1 MAARQRRSRS
11 RREFDTDAPPS
22 SVSGPIEDAGQ
33 GRSRAGK
40 REKRPE
46 EPVEPSARAREI
58 CLRQLSHGP
67 RTAAQLAAA
76 MGRKGIEEDV
86 ANEVLERF
94 TDVGLIDDVAFAEA
108 WVESRHTG
116 RGLARRALAHEL
128 RTRGVDT
135 AVIAVAVAELDP
147 ERELETA
154 REIARKR
161 LAATRGLETPARFR
175 RVASVLARK
184 GYSEAIAYR
193 VIRESLEAEG
203 AEAPTFTD

>member
-11 RREFDTDAPPS
+11 RREFDPDAPPS
-22 SVSGPIEDAGQ
+22 SGPD
-33 GRSRAGK
+33 GRRT

-46 EPVEPSARAREI
+46 EPVEPSAAAREI

-76 MGRKGIEEDV
+76 MARKGIEEEV
-86 ANEVLERF
+86 ASEVLERF

-108 WVESRHTG
+108 WVESRHAG

-154 REIARKR
+154 RALAVKR
-161 LAATRGLETPARFR
+161 LASTRGLETPARFR

-184 GYSEAIAYR
+184 GYSEAVAYR
-193 VIRESLEAEG
+193 VIREALEAEG
-203 AEAPTFTD
+203 AEAPALAD

>member
-11 RREFDTDAPPS
+11 RRDFDPDAPPS
-22 SVSGPIEDAGQ
+22 SAREPREAREAG
-33 GRSRAGK
+33 
-40 REKRPE
+40 REKPPK
-46 EPVEPSARAREI
+46 EPVEPSALAREI

-76 MGRKGIEEDV
+76 MARKGIEEDV
-86 ANEVLERF
+86 AAEVLERF
-94 TDVGLIDDVAFAEA
+94 TDVGLIDDAAFAEA

-154 REIARKR
+154 RALAVRR
-161 LAATRGLETPARFR
+161 LAATRGLETSARFR
-175 RVASVLARK
+175 RVASLLARK
-184 GYSEAIAYR
+184 GYSEAVAYR
-193 VIRESLEAEG
+193 VIREALEAEG
-203 AEAPTFTD
+203 ENHVASGLTVD

>member
-11 RREFDTDAPPS
+11 RREFDPDAPPS
-22 SVSGPIEDAGQ
+22 AV
-33 GRSRAGK
+33 
-40 REKRPE
+40 REK
-46 EPVEPSARAREI
+46 EPVEPAALAREI

-67 RTAAQLAAA
+67 RTAHQLAAA
-76 MGRKGIEEDV
+76 MARKGIEEDV

-108 WVESRHTG
+108 WVESRHAG

-154 REIARKR
+154 RALAVKR

-184 GYSEAIAYR
+184 GYSEAVAYR
-193 VIRESLEAEG
+193 VIREALEAEG
-203 AEAPTFTD
+203 LESPVHSD